1 MPNSFSQ
8 LRSWF
13 KTPEPPETKALV
25 LRNQHMHAA
34 TGLAVNLSLG
44 LTHVQQLADSR
55 LQEYL
60 GKGSFQMPDPQLY
73 DDGSPLFVALS
84 HWGLSPSEY
93 LTLMIALAPALQPN
107 FYDLLIHKHL
117 SKAGEFPEFGGV
129 KNANTRTTL
138 PTGDTVL
145 FLLNGTDLTGRLTTW
160 QQILSHDSRLIKQ
173 QIILLEDP
181 KDGEPATSGRIT
193 VSKEY
198 VEMFLLGREWQ
209 PRFSSEFPAQPIT
222 TLLDWDNLIVS
233 KNNLEELRIIQ
244 DWLEHEQTI
253 KTDPALSRMI
263 KPGYRALFY
272 GPPGTGKTLTAAL
285 VGKRHKRPVYRVD
298 LSQMVSKYIG
308 ETSKIASNLFD
319 IAENRNW
326 ILFFDEADSL
336 FGKRTSVT
344 SSNDRYANQDVSYL
358 LQRVEDYNGLIILA
372 SNYKHNIDNAFMRR
386 FQSVIHFSMPDAQE
400 RLTLWQQTKPEV
412 VKIADDISFEEL
424 AQKFEL
430 SGASILNVMY
440 ISTIR
445 GLADEQKITRA
456 MLIEEIRKEL
466 AKENKTI

>member
-13 KTPEPPETKALV
+13 KSPEPQQTKALV
-25 LRNQHMHAA
+25 PYNQNMSAA
-34 TGLAVNLSLG
+34 AGLAANLALG
-44 LTHVQQLADSR
+44 LGHVQQLTDSR
-55 LQEYL
+55 LQEYF
-60 GKGSFQMPDPQLY
+60 GKGSFQMPELQLY
-73 DDGSPLFVALS
+73 DDNSPLFVSLTK
-84 HWGLSPSEY
+84 WELSPNEY
-93 LTLMIALAPALQPN
+93 LTLMIALAPSLQPN
-107 FYDLLIHKHL
+107 FYDILIQKHL
-117 SKAGEFPEFGGV
+117 SKAGEFPEFGGI
-129 KNANTRTTL
+129 KNAGTRTTS

-173 QIILLEDP
+173 QIVLLEDP
-181 KDGEPATSGRIT
+181 KDGEPVTSGRIT
-193 VSKEY
+193 VAKEY

-222 TLLDWDNLIVS
+222 SLLEWENLIVS
-233 KNNLEELRIIQ
+233 RTNQQELKIIQ
-244 DWLEHEQTI
+244 DWLEHEQTL
-253 KTDPALSRMI
+253 KADTALSKMI

-285 VGKRHKRPVYRVD
+285 LGKLRKKPVYRVD

-400 RLTLWQQTKPEV
+400 RLTLWQQTKPIV
-412 VKIADDISFEEL
+412 VTLADDISFEEL
-424 AQKFEL
+424 AQKFDL

-445 GLADEQKITRA
+445 GLADKQMITRT

-466 AKENKTI
+466 AKDNKTI